1 MTRLCTCPSR
11 LLRPFSF
18 LPCTVSGRPTAS
30 STAVNLR
37 LPPRPPRRPHGHATA
52 TSRAPVRRCRVHAD
66 TAAVVPRP
74 HLRPRPPPRR
84 RPPDIPSTRGLV
96 HHDVSHD
103 RPRGRGCV
111 RGGDV
116 LRGLSGPS
124 GPAAPVARRDILPA
138 ATSPAL
144 PSPAWSCPRVT
155 TTPTADARHR
165 VRAAPRP
172 RGGGAR
178 ERRGDATPRGTWWRR
193 PRGFPPKK

>member
-1 MTRLCTCPSR
+1 MTRLYTCPSR

-74 HLRPRPPPRR
+74 HLPPRSPLRR
-84 RPPDIPSTRGLV
+84 RPPYIPSTWGLV

-124 GPAAPVARRDILPA
+124 GPATPVAPHSVSPA
-138 ATSPAL
+138 ATSPA
-144 PSPAWSCPRVT
+144 SQAPRG
-155 TTPTADARHR
+155 R
-165 VRAAPRP
+165 VRGEQQPPRP
-172 RGGGAR
+172 
-178 ERRGDATPRGTWWRR
+178 TRGTASARRWRQGAAR
-193 PRGFPPKK
+193 RRDAAQRATRIPPTN